1 MDLFGWRI
9 TKSQQE
15 RQQPSVVPPAPDDGA
30 LVVVSNN
37 ANPLGNYYG
46 TAVDLDGAVRTDTD
60 LIRRYREIAQYAPCD
75 MAIEDIVNDAIV
87 DDDNSQQVT
96 IILDDLPYKENV
108 KEIFRQEFDRVL
120 RVLEFAD
127 KGHDIFRQ
135 WYIDGRIAFQIILDP
150 QQPEAGIKELRY
162 IDPRKIRKI
171 KDITKERDPM
181 TGTEVVTNIDEY
193 FLYNDDGFGT
203 TTKQGVRMS
212 VDSILFVTSGLVDWT
227 NNLVVSHL
235 QKAIRPANQLKMMED
250 AMCIYRISRAPE
262 RRIFY
267 IDVNNIPKNRAEQ
280 YITDMMNKFRN
291 KIIYDVKTG
300 EVRDQKAHLSMME
313 DIWIPR
319 RGDGRTTEITTL
331 PGGQN
336 LNQIE
341 DVQFFENRLYQAMNV
356 PLGRLKPDQ
365 SFSIG
370 RTDTV
375 SREEIKFDKFIRRL
389 RKRFSKLFRDALRIQ
404 LISRNVIS
412 PDEWEQIEEF
422 IRFKYQK
429 DNYFSEAKQTE
440 IQNSRW
446 ALVQIIDPYINKFV
460 SYNWVRKN
468 VLQLSEADIEEMEA
482 EMANDVELQVI
493 HAQREG
499 MIALAQQQPVLE
511 LQAQQDMELQKQQA
525 KSRGAKK

>member
-1 MDLFGWRI
+1 MDFFGWKL
-9 TKSQQE
+9 TKNQQKA
-15 RQQPSVVPPAPDDGA
+15 QQASVVPPPADDGA

-37 ANPLGNYYG
+37 GNPLGNYYG
-46 TAVDLDGAVRTDTD
+46 VAVDLDGAVRTDTD

-87 DDDNSQQVT
+87 DDPVAGHNVS
-96 IILDDLPYKENV
+96 IILDELPYKDNI
-108 KEIFRQEFDRVL
+108 KEIFRQEFDRIL
-120 RVLEFAD
+120 KILEFRD

-135 WYIDGRIAFQIILDP
+135 WYIDGRISYQIIIDP
-150 QQPEAGIKELRY
+150 QAPDAGIQELRY
-162 IDPRKIRKI
+162 IDPRKIKKI

-181 TGTEVVTNIDEY
+181 TGAEVVTNIDEY

-203 TTKQGVRMS
+203 TTKQGIRMS
-212 VDSILFVTSGLVDWT
+212 IDSVLYITSGLVDWT

-291 KIIYDVKTG
+291 RIVYDVKTG

-375 SREEIKFDKFIRRL
+375 SREEVKFDKFIGRL
-389 RKRFSKLFRDALRIQ
+389 RNRFGKLFRDALRIQ
-404 LISRNVIS
+404 LIALNVIS
-412 PDEWEQIEEF
+412 PDDWEQIKDY
-422 IRFKYQK
+422 IRFDFQRDNFYAELKMAEINNSRFSLLQLIDQNGFVGKYVSYRWVKKNILQ
-429 DNYFSEAKQTE
+429 QTE
-440 IQNSRW
+440 DEIT
-446 ALVQIIDPYINKFV
+446 
-460 SYNWVRKN
+460 
-468 VLQLSEADIEEMEA
+468 EMEGEMDADLELEMRHA
-482 EMANDVELQVI
+482 EHAGEVELAHQ
-493 HAQREG
+493 EP
-499 MIALAQQQPVLE
+499 MLALQGQI
-511 LQAQQDMELQKQQA
+511 DMQMA
-525 KSRGAKK
+525 KAKGAKK